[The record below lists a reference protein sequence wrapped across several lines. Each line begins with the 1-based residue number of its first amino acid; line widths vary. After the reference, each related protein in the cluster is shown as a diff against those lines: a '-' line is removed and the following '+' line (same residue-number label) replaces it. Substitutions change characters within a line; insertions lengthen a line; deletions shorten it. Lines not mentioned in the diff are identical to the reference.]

1 MDGLHATL
9 AALRTETKSEKDH
22 LTVFRE
28 FLAQLDELQR
38 HMPVKAA
45 RVFMMAGS
53 GSVVG
58 ITVVARRGSEKN
70 CVSRTRCGIL
80 HAAPQSRDRTEHR
93 RPLRPRLC
101 SAPLREERCV
111 RARISP

>member
-38 HMPVKAA
+38 HAPPKQP
-45 RVFMMAGS
+45 R
-53 GSVVG
+53 
-58 ITVVARRGSEKN
+58 IKLPRRKPARRG
-70 CVSRTRCGIL
+70 RG
-80 HAAPQSRDRTEHR
+80 
-93 RPLRPRLC
+93 
-101 SAPLREERCV
+101 
-111 RARISP
+111 

>member
-38 HMPVKAA
+38 HLPAKQPRIKLPA
-45 RVFMMAGS
+45 RRKP
-53 GSVVG
+53 
-58 ITVVARRGSEKN
+58 ARRG
-70 CVSRTRCGIL
+70 
-80 HAAPQSRDRTEHR
+80 
-93 RPLRPRLC
+93 
-101 SAPLREERCV
+101 
-111 RARISP
+111 RAS

>member
-38 HMPVKAA
+38 HLPAKQP
-45 RVFMMAGS
+45 R
-53 GSVVG
+53 
-58 ITVVARRGSEKN
+58 IKLPRRKPARRG
-70 CVSRTRCGIL
+70 
-80 HAAPQSRDRTEHR
+80 
-93 RPLRPRLC
+93 
-101 SAPLREERCV
+101 
-111 RARISP
+111 RAS